1 MSDPH
6 PEPEGI
12 GADIRDMRV
21 RRAVAEVPRHE
32 FVPEESRAEAYGDF
46 PLPIGFG
53 QTISQPYI
61 VALMTQA
68 LEPRPGSRVLEVG
81 TGSGYQAAVL
91 ARLVGH
97 VYTVEIIPELAL
109 RAERDFRRLG
119 ISNVSVRIGDGG
131 RGWPE
136 HAPYDGIVVTCA
148 APLIPRAWL
157 EQLAE
162 GGRLVVPVGAPRDP
176 QRLELWQRQG
186 DAFGSRLLAHVRFVP
201 MTGRVSAC
209 G

>member
-1 MSDPH
+1 MSAPH

-12 GADIRDMRV
+12 GPDIRDPRV
-21 RRAVAEVPRHE
+21 RRAVVEVPRHE
-32 FVPEESRAEAYGDF
+32 FIPEESRSDAYGDF

-68 LEPRPGSRVLEVG
+68 LEPGPGFRVLEVG

-91 ARLVGH
+91 ARLVDH

-109 RAERDFRRLG
+109 RAEADLHRLG
-119 ISNVSVRIGDGG
+119 IVNVSVRIGDGA

-136 HAPYDGIVVTCA
+136 HAPYNGIVVTCA
-148 APLIPRAWL
+148 APVLPRAWFD
-157 EQLAE
+157 QLAD
-162 GGRLVVPVGAPRDP
+162 GGRLVVPVGAACDP
-176 QRLELWQRQG
+176 QRLELWRRTGDTFQR
-186 DAFGSRLLAHVRFVP
+186 RLLAHVRFVP
-201 MTGRVSAC
+201 MTGRV
-209 G
+209 